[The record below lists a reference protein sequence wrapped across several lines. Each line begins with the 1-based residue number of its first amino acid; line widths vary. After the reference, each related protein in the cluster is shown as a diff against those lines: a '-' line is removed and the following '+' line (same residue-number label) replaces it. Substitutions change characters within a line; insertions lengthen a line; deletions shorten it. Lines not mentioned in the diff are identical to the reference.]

1 MCQATETA
9 APPVLK
15 IQDLGKGA
23 VVLHGPWQFHLG
35 DEPSFAAP
43 DLDDA
48 TGNDGW
54 EQISADAPWGK
65 QGHWNDSGYGWYRI
79 HLDITPASG
88 VAPDWSMLVP
98 QVFDIYSIYWNG
110 RLIVTHGTFPPYAEY
125 TWVDN
130 PQTFSLGPLGNG
142 VLAVRVYKFP
152 PGSTDSGFTGGFAAA
167 PILGGPGAI
176 ATKAAA
182 YKYVWLRGQ
191 LFTFATIS
199 LQALLMLLALIAW
212 WRDRSQHLLL
222 FTACFCFGGIAT
234 FADTRLPLGF
244 NQLLGLGILLPAY
257 AVRDIGLMYLVL
269 WLLDLQRI
277 PSLARWTRV
286 FAIANAIFMLADGA
300 VCVMDWSNPRLT
312 LFCQWAD
319 GLLTV
324 LYSLT
329 EFWPV
334 VLVLFAI
341 RHRLDT
347 PRWMVAVFACLAQLS
362 FLVPVTLQQGSR
374 FTHWNLGGT
383 LMRPLFTL
391 MGNEFD
397 AYTLANFGLLIS
409 IFYAVFAYSR
419 KVLIRK
425 QTIEQELRSAKELM
439 QVLIPEALPSLKGFA
454 LTSAYQ
460 PAAEVGGDFF
470 QILPVED
477 GSSVVAIGDVSG
489 KGLRA
494 AMAVSLIV
502 GALRTLVETDP
513 APAAIL
519 AGLNR
524 RLHNRL
530 QGGFATCLILR
541 LDAEGRCALANAGHP
556 APFLNGHEVTL
567 GGSLPLGIS
576 EDTSWEESRLQLQV
590 QDHLVLYTDG
600 LLEARNE
607 RGEIFSF
614 DRLAALL
621 AERLSAEQALAA
633 AKAFGQEDDITV
645 LTLSRLA
652 VGEKATSEL
661 IAPVLVQ
668 A

>member
-1 MCQATETA
+1 
-9 APPVLK
+9 
-15 IQDLGKGA
+15 
-23 VVLHGPWQFHLG
+23 
-35 DEPSFAAP
+35 
-43 DLDDA
+43 
-48 TGNDGW
+48 
-54 EQISADAPWGK
+54 
-65 QGHWNDSGYGWYRI
+65 
-79 HLDITPASG
+79 
-88 VAPDWSMLVP
+88 
-98 QVFDIYSIYWNG
+98 
-110 RLIVTHGTFPPYAEY
+110 
-125 TWVDN
+125 
-130 PQTFSLGPLGNG
+130 
-142 VLAVRVYKFP
+142 
-152 PGSTDSGFTGGFAAA
+152 
-167 PILGGPGAI
+167 
-176 ATKAAA
+176 
-182 YKYVWLRGQ
+182 
-191 LFTFATIS
+191 
-199 LQALLMLLALIAW
+199 
-212 WRDRSQHLLL
+212 
-222 FTACFCFGGIAT
+222 
-234 FADTRLPLGF
+234 
-244 NQLLGLGILLPAY
+244 
-257 AVRDIGLMYLVL
+257 MYLVL

-374 FTHWNLGGT
+374 FTHWNLGVT

-556 APFLNGHEVTL
+556 APFLNGPEVTI
-567 GGSLPLGIS
+567 GGSLPVGIS
-576 EDTSWEESRLQLQV
+576 EDTSWEESRLQWQV